1 MKLNANYMLET
12 ANAKSV
18 QIKILHGRSV
28 AVFLLSNVQNMTIKT
43 WKNVLDSSPE

>member
-1 MKLNANYMLET
+1 MLQT

-18 QIKILHGRSV
+18 QRSHGPNQILHGRSV
-28 AVFLLSNVQNMTIKT
+28 AVFWLSNVQKMTIKT